1 VLALWVDPMRANHLV
16 WGGGQQGGGPA
27 QLWERLDQGRDA
39 REIPI
44 EGRPE
49 GNVAAIQYLPAASK
63 LAIMVRRSS
72 DASLAVYAV
81 ER

>member
-1 VLALWVDPMRANHLV
+1 M

-27 QLWERLDQGRDA
+27 QLLESIDQGRDA

-49 GNVAAIQYLPAASK
+49 GSVTSIQYVPAITK
-63 LAIMVRRSS
+63 LAVMVRRRS
-72 DASLAVYAV
+72 DASLAVYV
-81 ER
+81 VDR